1 MVRETKQ
8 KQLQTRGLI
17 NKRMITE
24 ITNMVGFGMQ

>member
-17 NKRMITE
+17 NKHMITE